1 MAKADS
7 ARLERP
13 KLGADGIREL
23 LRLRYPDKRFAL
35 FDEVRNKA
43 GFDANRSADCIA
55 IALWPSDGLRI
66 TGIEIKTSRHD
77 YLRELEKP
85 EKADAIAGYCDLWY
99 LAVEQGVIPDLTVV
113 PERWGVLQVTEKGDG
128 LREIKAAV
136 LNTSPRPLDRS
147 FVAAVCK
154 RAQESAA
161 PRAQIKEAEKKGR
174 EHGQW
179 QLKRAEEERDKIK
192 KQLDEFENSSG
203 LKIGGWHGGALVG
216 EAVAAVL
223 RARDSQKYQLGAKI
237 DEVERLLRALRELD
251 GIFDSIA
258 SPLVATE
265 AAAEAMDDDES
276 VLTSTGAPE

>member
-7 ARLERP
+7 TRLERP

-43 GFDANRSADCIA
+43 GFDANRSADCVVV
-55 IALWPSDGLRI
+55 ALWPSDGLRI
-66 TGIEIKTSRHD
+66 IGIEIKTSRHD
-77 YLRELEKP
+77 YQRELEKP
-85 EKADAIAGYCDLWY
+85 EKADAIAGYCDAWY
-99 LAVEQGVIPDLTVV
+99 LAVEHGVISDLSVV

-128 LREIKAAV
+128 LRELKAPV
-136 LNTSPRPLDRS
+136 LNDSPRPLDRS

-179 QLKRAEEERDKIK
+179 QLKHAEEERDKLK
-192 KQLDEFENSSG
+192 KRLDEFEKASG
-203 LKIGGWHGGALVG
+203 LRIDGWNGGERLG
-216 EAVAAVL
+216 EAVAAVM
-223 RARDSQKYQLGAKI
+223 RARDSQKYQLEAKI
-237 DEVERLLRALRELD
+237 NEVERLLKALRELA
-251 GIFDSIA
+251 GIFDEIA
-258 SPLVATE
+258 SPLVAS
-265 AAAEAMDDDES
+265 EAMEGDGGD
-276 VLTSTGAPE
+276 